1 MTTHLGA
8 DNKFRRLVRDRRGA
22 TMVEYAI
29 LLFLILVTASAVY
42 KNVGKKTREAGD
54 KTTAQFM

>member
-1 MTTHLGA
+1 MGAHLRVRDSFCKLA
-8 DNKFRRLVRDRRGA
+8 RDRRGA

-29 LLFLILVTASAVY
+29 LLFLVLVTASVVY

>member
-1 MTTHLGA
+1 
-8 DNKFRRLVRDRRGA
+8 
-22 TMVEYAI
+22 MVEYAI
-29 LLFLILVTASAVY
+29 LLFLVLVTASVVY